1 MLALIY
7 VGMKEVC
14 VLTVAAKE
22 TYHMAKETYHM
33 AKETYH
39 MAKETYHMAKET
51 YHMAKEPYHMA
62 KDLIYG
68 GMEKVFVLIIAVLP
82 M

>member
-39 MAKETYHMAKET
+39 MAKETYHMAKE
-51 YHMAKEPYHMA
+51 PYHMA

-68 GMEKVFVLIIAVLP
+68 GMEKVCILIIAVLP